1 MSEQNLNT
9 ERLLSTKELMSY
21 LGVTSRTTIRRY
33 MRDGLPAYRV
43 GLGYKFIESEVIDWI
58 KEHQRIIKE

>member
-1 MSEQNLNT
+1 MSEQNLKT

-21 LGVTSRTTIRRY
+21 LGIANRATIRRY
-33 MRDGLPAYRV
+33 IRDGLPAYRI

-58 KEHQRIIKE
+58 KENQRIIKE

>member
-1 MSEQNLNT
+1 MSEQNLKT

-21 LGVTSRTTIRRY
+21 LGITSRTATRRY

-43 GLGYKFIESEVIDWI
+43 GLGYKFIKSEIIDWI
-58 KEHQRIIKE
+58 KLLGVFC